1 MRNQPAAGGGEEE
14 GQQLASAFFF
24 LARVSNLLKTIQ
36 SGFKVFSFAF
46 LLTKFLQF
54 CLKNSPDFS
63 IGFQHVMKNVK
74 EFLNFFTFISHN
86 L

>member
-1 MRNQPAAGGGEEE
+1 MRNQPAGGEGEE

-24 LARVSNLLKTIQ
+24 LARFSNWLKTIQ
-36 SGFKVFSFAF
+36 SCFKMFSFAF
-46 LLTKFLQF
+46 LPTKFLQF
-54 CLKNSPDFS
+54 LKKNSPDFS

-74 EFLNFFTFISHN
+74 EILNFFTFISH